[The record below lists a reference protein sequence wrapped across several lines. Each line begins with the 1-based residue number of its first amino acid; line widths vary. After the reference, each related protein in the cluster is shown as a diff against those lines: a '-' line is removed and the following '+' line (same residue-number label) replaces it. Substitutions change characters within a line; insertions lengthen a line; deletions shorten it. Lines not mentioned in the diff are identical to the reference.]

1 MFNENEIEVEATEED
16 KTPYVDPYA
25 DVDVSDVVYVEPT
38 ISAELYREVYASVA
52 KRSKTREF
60 IKAMSVLNVKFND
73 EAKTDVEKF
82 DIQEDLMNVFFGTF
96 SEDIDRE
103 LDGDISAKSNL
114 LVSIQERLD
123 VPKE

>member
-1 MFNENEIEVEATEED
+1 MSNVNEIEVEVKD
-16 KTPYVDPYA
+16 SFVDPYA

-52 KRSKTREF
+52 KRSKTKEF
-60 IKAMSVLNVKFND
+60 IKAMSVLNVKFNE
-73 EAKTDVEKF
+73 EANTDVEKF

-96 SEDIDRE
+96 SDDIDRE

>member
-1 MFNENEIEVEATEED
+1 M
-16 KTPYVDPYA
+16 
-25 DVDVSDVVYVEPT
+25 VYVEPT
-38 ISAELYREVYASVA
+38 ISTELYREVYASVA

-73 EAKTDVEKF
+73 EANTDVEKF